1 MTRRRGTAPG
11 ERHRYKMDR
20 IGALCRYGIGAP
32 ALAFYGQL
40 PRPSQVASGFRTQSQ
55 SGRARASFHVLFV
68 HGNGKSPRAISAG
81 KQAYFATLSKYI
93 PALHA
98 SLYASLNY
106 SQWDDGFNL
115 PVGFDVALGKG
126 FSVRPMYDGDRSHLL
141 LNYFAEQ
148 FGVSLMYVWL
158 ETPGIALFYGF

>member
-1 MTRRRGTAPG
+1 VGLELNPKAEELGPLFTFFLFTETERAPALFLGTSS
-11 ERHRYKMDR
+11 DR
-20 IGALCRYGIGAP
+20 IG
-32 ALAFYGQL
+32 
-40 PRPSQVASGFRTQSQ
+40 
-55 SGRARASFHVLFV
+55 
-68 HGNGKSPRAISAG
+68 SPAG